1 MTSSWASEQFA
12 INCASDFLSLLGV
25 EHEKYRYSIRMFLK
39 GVEFENCPVGVSIA
53 STAISG
59 YAVRF
64 EIMLFK
70 KLKGDYDGIVSGVKH
85 NELVPVE
92 RDVCKYTID
101 LIDHIGGR
109 LTTRTCE
116 LCVQIEDLKRSLLG
130 LESSE
135 EEND

>member
-1 MTSSWASEQFA
+1 MTSCWAGEQFA

-39 GVEFENCPVGVSIA
+39 GVEFEGCPVGVSIA
-53 STAISG
+53 STARPG

-70 KLKGDYDGIVSGVKH
+70 KLSTLDSDIYTGVKH
-85 NELVPVE
+85 NQLVPVE
-92 RDVCKYTID
+92 RDVCNYTID
-101 LIDHIGGR
+101 LIHHTGN
-109 LTTRTCE
+109 LFVTRTCD
-116 LCVQIEDLKRSLLG
+116 LCDRIEDLKRALLG